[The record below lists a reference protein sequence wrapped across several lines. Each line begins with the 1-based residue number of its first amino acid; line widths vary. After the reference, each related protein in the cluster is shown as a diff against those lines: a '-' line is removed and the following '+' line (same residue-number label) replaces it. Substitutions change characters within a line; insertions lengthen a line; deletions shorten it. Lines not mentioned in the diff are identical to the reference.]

1 MPVIRMLVK
10 TIVLCLL
17 VSSCAQEGESLQTN
31 QSVGDSA
38 VDVNQSASD
47 STVDVNQR
55 LTELGIQLR
64 EPVAPVANYVTSVR
78 SGNLVF
84 LSGHGPDRPE
94 GGQVIGKVGANG
106 LTVEEGREAARLTGI
121 SLLSTLQ
128 AAIGDLNRVERVVKV
143 MGMVNAEPTFTQH
156 PQVMNGFS
164 DLMVD
169 VFGDRGRH
177 VRTSVG
183 MGSLPDNIAIEIDL
197 IVEVRD

>member
-1 MPVIRMLVK
+1 MSPTRMLFR

-17 VSSCAQEGESLQTN
+17 VTSCAREGESVQ
-31 QSVGDSA
+31 A
-38 VDVNQSASD
+38 NQSAGD
-47 STVDVNQR
+47 TAVDVNQR
-55 LTELGIQLR
+55 LADLGIELR
-64 EPVAPVANYVTSVR
+64 EPVPPVANYVTSVR
-78 SGNLVF
+78 SGNLIF
-84 LSGHGPDRPE
+84 LSGHGPDLPE

-106 LTVEEGREAARLTGI
+106 LTVEQGREAARLTGI

-128 AAIGDLNRVERVVKV
+128 AAIGDLNRVERVIKV
-143 MGMVNAEPTFTQH
+143 MGMVNAEPTFTEH

-183 MGSLPDNIAIEIDL
+183 MGSLPNDIPIEIDL
-197 IVEVRD
+197 IVEVSD